1 MTQEEDT
8 FKEYICFLQ
17 TYFIDYKRISGIIIS
32 NPPSTLRFLKRAQ
45 MDVTIINKWID
56 ERSDAALKK
65 LLNNEPLTFEDNII
79 FALVGQREEMHRI
92 EEKITDVKL
101 DIRDIKADIKEFK
114 RTNDDLCKEIISQTR
129 WIVSA
134 ILALPVI
141 LKLIEAFFGK

>member
-1 MTQEEDT
+1 
-8 FKEYICFLQ
+8 
-17 TYFIDYKRISGIIIS
+17 
-32 NPPSTLRFLKRAQ
+32 